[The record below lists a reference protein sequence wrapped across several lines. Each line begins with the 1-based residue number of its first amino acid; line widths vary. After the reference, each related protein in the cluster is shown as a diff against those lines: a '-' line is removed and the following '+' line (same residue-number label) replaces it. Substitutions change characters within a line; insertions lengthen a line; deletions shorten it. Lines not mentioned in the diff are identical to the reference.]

1 MPKHLQV
8 RDQSQETELARANA
22 DGKGTGKR
30 ADNMAGN
37 GIASACTEPGGSLK
51 KKRKKGL
58 QGPPTT
64 TPPPSPLKDPLGVV
78 RERRPA
84 PLMM

>member
-58 QGPPTT
+58 RGPPTT
-64 TPPPSPLKDPLGVV
+64 TPPPPPPKGPLGGGGGG
-78 RERRPA
+78 RPG
-84 PLMM
+84 PPMM